1 MQYILMDYVNEA
13 GWPQLTKAEQEQSR
27 RPTSTP
33 RSRGLPDPRLRFTAS
48 SRCVRSGTAH
58 C

>member
-13 GWPQLTKAEQEQSR
+13 GWP
-27 RPTSTP
+27 
-33 RSRGLPDPRLRFTAS
+33 RSRGRPDPRPRFAVS
-48 SRCVRSGTAH
+48 SRFIHFGTAH